1 MNRLKIGTAAA
12 LLAGF
17 ALTVGMVLYVGLG
30 SLLKAV
36 DAIGWAGFL
45 LFSAY
50 SILVFIPLGFAWWAV
65 APGLSFERAGVF
77 IWGRLQR
84 ESASD
89 VLPFAQVGGLVVG
102 VRVVGQRGIA
112 EALVVASLIVDL
124 TTEMAAQLIYTIFGV
139 AMLAATLS
147 HATGAKDLLF
157 TGVIALLAGG
167 GLLVAFALLQGRGV
181 DIAGAVA
188 GRWVKDTPARA
199 EAVRAVLKDIY
210 ALPGRLCAS
219 FGLHAVGWITSG
231 VGSWLALYLMGAH
244 LPLWAVLTLESL
256 IAAVKGVAFMT
267 PGGLGFQEGAYVLVA
282 PLFGLPPET
291 ALALSLI
298 KRAKDIA
305 IGVPALL
312 LWQAGEGRRLV
323 LKS

>member
-1 MNRLKIGTAAA
+1 MTRWKIGTFAA
-12 LLAGF
+12 LAAGF

-36 DAIGWAGFL
+36 DTIGWGGFV

-50 SILVFIPLGFAWWAV
+50 SILVFVPLGLAWWAV
-65 APGLSFERAGVF
+65 APGLGVERLWAFV
-77 IWGRLQR
+77 WGRLQR

-89 VLPFAQVGGLVVG
+89 VLPFSQVGGLVVG
-102 VRVVGQRGIA
+102 VRVVGQMGIA

-124 TTEMAAQLIYTIFGV
+124 TTEMAAQLIYTIFGA

-147 HATGAKDLLF
+147 HATGARDLLL
-157 TGVIALLAGG
+157 TAGLALLAGG
-167 GLLVAFALLQGRGV
+167 GLLVAFVLLQGRGV
-181 DIAGAVA
+181 DILGAVA

-199 EAVRAVLKDIY
+199 DAVRAVLKSIY
-210 ALPGRLCAS
+210 ALPGRLGAS

-231 VGSWLALYLMGAH
+231 VGSWIALALMGAH
-244 LPLWAVLTLESL
+244 IPLWAVLTLESL

-298 KRAKDIA
+298 KRGKDIA

-312 LWQAGEGRRLV
+312 LWQVGEGRRLV